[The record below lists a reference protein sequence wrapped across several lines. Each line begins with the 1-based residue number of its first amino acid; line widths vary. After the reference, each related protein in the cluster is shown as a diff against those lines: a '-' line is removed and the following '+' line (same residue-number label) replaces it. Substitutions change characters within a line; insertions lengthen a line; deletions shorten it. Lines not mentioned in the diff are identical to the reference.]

1 MMVSYLQNEDLVSVG
16 IKLSECIAADPDVI
30 EYCQEHFDK
39 KLTVIVGAD
48 EASIPDENYTPYVFL
63 NALSKN
69 EGARPTSAQYEAY
82 FCIGICSAENDYA
95 ETEKGTIVLTGA
107 QRLSE
112 LMTLIQNALNTYKKR
127 NSCMPPSTVEA
138 TIFGRVGNSPTHWMG
153 AIAAVWQLELTLG
166 EKFEF

>member
-1 MMVSYLQNEDLVSVG
+1 MMVSYLQNADLVSVG

-30 EYCQEHFDK
+30 EYCQEHFGK

-48 EASIPDENYTPYVFL
+48 EASIPDEGNTPYVFL

-82 FCIGICSAENDYA
+82 FCIGISSAENDTADA
-95 ETEKGTIVLTGA
+95 ENGTIVLTGA

-112 LMTLIQNALNTYKKR
+112 LMTLVQNALNTYK
-127 NSCMPPSTVEA
+127 NNCNPPSTVEA

-153 AIAAVWQLELTLG
+153 AIAAVWQIDLPMG
-166 EKFEF
+166 GKIEF